1 MRTPEQTRA
10 AWDEIAA
17 GYDQFVTPSHISLA
31 EETLRLVGLRAG
43 MRFLDVAAGTGA
55 LNIPAARLG
64 AQVIATD
71 ISPTMVARLN
81 QRVREEG
88 LVNIQGRV
96 MDAHDLDLDDDAF
109 DISASQY
116 GVMLLPDLPR
126 ALSEMVRVTRPGG
139 RVLVI
144 AFGPPSQVEI
154 LSFFLG
160 AMKTVIPD
168 FKGLPVDP
176 PPLPFQLAD
185 PKKLQG
191 EMEKAGLQELQIESL
206 REEAFFQSAIQ
217 LWDWVTHSHPIGAG
231 LVAGLTEAQE
241 LNVQKGLGDM
251 LRKRAGDGS
260 RAVLTN
266 ATHIGIGVA

>member
-17 GYDQFVTPSHISLA
+17 GYDQFVTPSHIGLA
-31 EETLRLVGLRAG
+31 EEALRMVGLRAG

-55 LNIPAARLG
+55 LSIPAAQLG

-71 ISPTMVARLN
+71 ISPTMVAHLN
-81 QRVREEG
+81 ERVREDG
-88 LVNIQGRV
+88 LDNIQGRV
-96 MDAHDLDLDDDAF
+96 MDAHALDLEDDSF

-126 ALSEMVRVTRPGG
+126 ALGEMVRVTRPGG

-144 AFGPPSQVEI
+144 AFGPPRQVEF

-160 AMKTVIPD
+160 ALKTVIPG
-168 FKGLPVDP
+168 FKGLPMDP

-185 PKKLQG
+185 PKKFQQ
-191 EMEKAGLQELQIESL
+191 EMEKAGVQDLKIETIQEEL
-206 REEAFFQSAIQ
+206 AFQSAVQ

-231 LVAGLTEAQE
+231 LVADLTEAQV
-241 LNVQKGLGDM
+241 LNVQKVLEDM
-251 LRKRAGDGS
+251 LRRRAGDS
-260 RAVLTN
+260 SSAVLTN
-266 ATHIGIGVA
+266 AAHIGIGIK

>member
-10 AWDEIAA
+10 AWDKIAA

-31 EETLRLVGLRAG
+31 EEALRLVGLRAG

-55 LNIPAARLG
+55 LSIPAARLG
-64 AQVIATD
+64 AQVMATD

-88 LVNIQGRV
+88 LVNIEGRV
-96 MDAHDLDLDDDAF
+96 MDAHKLDLEEDAF

-116 GVMLLPDLPR
+116 GVMLVPDLPR
-126 ALSEMVRVTRPGG
+126 ALREMVRVTRPGG

-160 AMKTVIPD
+160 AMKMVIPD

-185 PKKLQG
+185 PKKLQQ
-191 EMEKAGLQELQIESL
+191 EMEKAGLQELQIEPVQ
-206 REEAFFQSAIQ
+206 EEVDFKSAIQ
-217 LWDWVTHSHPIGAG
+217 LWDWVTHSHPIGAS
-231 LVAGLTEAQE
+231 LVADLTEAQAHD
-241 LNVQKGLGDM
+241 LQKVLSDM
-251 LRKRAGDGS
+251 LRKRAGDSS
-260 RAVLTN
+260 RAILTN
-266 ATHIGIGVA
+266 ATHIGIGIK

>member
-1 MRTPEQTRA
+1 MRTPEKTRA

-17 GYDQFVTPSHISLA
+17 GYDQFVTPSHIGLA
-31 EETLRLVGLRAG
+31 QDALRLVGLRAG

-55 LNIPAARLG
+55 LSIPAARLG

-81 QRVREEG
+81 QHVRDEG

-96 MDAHDLDLDDDAF
+96 MDAHDLHLDDDAF

-116 GVMLLPDLPR
+116 GIMLVPDLPR
-126 ALSEMVRVTRPGG
+126 ALREMVRVTRPGG
-139 RVLVI
+139 RVMVI
-144 AFGPPSQVEI
+144 AFGPPAQVEI

-185 PKKLQG
+185 PKKLRQ
-191 EMEKAGLQELQIESL
+191 EMEKAGLQDLRIELVQ
-206 REEAFFQSAIQ
+206 EEVVFQSAIQ

-231 LVAGLTEAQE
+231 LVAGVTQAQA
-241 LNVQKGLGDM
+241 LNVQKVLGEM
-251 LRKRAGDGS
+251 LRKRAGEGS

-266 ATHIGIGVA
+266 ATHIGIGIK